1 MRFKAT
7 PRLVGAVKDLA
18 LKSGDTR
25 RPRQASSPAAA
36 YSVEADPRSQG
47 GSNVNDESF
56 DLRLTRGAVLRL
68 AAAGAAGLAL
78 GVRSARAAPVRQADG
93 VEAAARAF
101 LASLSPAQRDRA
113 SFPFG
118 GAERT
123 RWHWTVPTS
132 VPRHGLPLGQMSI
145 RQRRVAFAL
154 LRASTSK
161 AGYSKARDIMSLQGV
176 LQRMSTG
183 INDPF
188 DADRYFV
195 SVFGRPSDR
204 AWGWRLE
211 GHHLSRN
218 FTIVGDTVVTEP
230 FFLGA
235 WPTRAGTAY
244 RTIVRGERA
253 MRREE
258 DAARE
263 IVLSV
268 DGQLRRRVVFSP
280 ESLTDHVTQN
290 AVRVTPLDP
299 VGVLARDLP
308 SAAQRRMLEIVR
320 TYVANHPP
328 ATARR
333 ALDRVQRA
341 GMTRIRFG
349 WAGSLRPGRSHYYRL
364 QGPTFLLEFDNSRN
378 SGTHIHSVWRD
389 FERDYG
395 RHLL

>member
-1 MRFKAT
+1 
-7 PRLVGAVKDLA
+7 
-18 LKSGDTR
+18 
-25 RPRQASSPAAA
+25 
-36 YSVEADPRSQG
+36 
-47 GSNVNDESF
+47 VNDDSF
-56 DLRLTRGAVLRL
+56 DLRLTRGAALRL
-68 AAAGAAGLAL
+68 AAGGAAALAL
-78 GVRSARAAPVRQADG
+78 GVRFARAAPAVLAND
-93 VEAAARAF
+93 VEVAARVF
-101 LASLSPAQRDRA
+101 LASLSPAQRGRA
-113 SFPFG
+113 TFSFG
-118 GAERT
+118 SAERT
-123 RWHWTVPTS
+123 RWHWTVPSS
-132 VPRHGLPLGQMSI
+132 VPRNGLPLGQMSMG
-145 RQRRVAFAL
+145 QRRLARAL
-154 LRASTSK
+154 LRASTSRTGYGK
-161 AGYSKARDIMSLQGV
+161 ALDIMSLQGV

-188 DADRYFV
+188 DADRYYV
-195 SVFGRPSDR
+195 SIFGRPGAR

-218 FTIVGDTVVTEP
+218 FTIVGDTIVTEP

-244 RTIVRGERA
+244 RSIVRGERA

-268 DGQLRRRVVFSP
+268 DGRLRRHVVFSA

-290 AVRVTPLDP
+290 AVRAAPLDP

-308 SAAQRRMLEIVR
+308 SVAQRRVLEIVR
-320 TYVANHPP
+320 TYVANHPA

-341 GMTRIRFG
+341 GMARIRFG
-349 WAGSLRPGRSHYYRL
+349 WAGSLRPGRPQYYRL

>member
-1 MRFKAT
+1 
-7 PRLVGAVKDLA
+7 VD
-18 LKSGDTR
+18 D
-25 RPRQASSPAAA
+25 
-36 YSVEADPRSQG
+36 EAFE
-47 GSNVNDESF
+47 V
-56 DLRLTRGAVLRL
+56 RLTRGAALRL
-68 AAAGAAGLAL
+68 AAGGAAALAL
-78 GVRSARAAPVRQADG
+78 GVRPARAAPVVPAEE

-101 LASLSPAQRDRA
+101 LASLSPAQRARA

-118 GAERT
+118 SAERT
-123 RWHWTVPTS
+123 RWHWTVPSS
-132 VPRHGLPLGQMSI
+132 VPRNGLTLGRMSA
-145 RQRRVAFAL
+145 RQRRLARAL
-154 LRASTSK
+154 LRASTSRTGYGK
-161 AGYSKARDIMSLQGV
+161 ALDIMSLQGV

-195 SVFGRPSDR
+195 SVFGRPGRR

-218 FTIVGDTVVTEP
+218 FTIVGDTVSTEP

-244 RTIVRGERA
+244 RSIVRGERA
-253 MRREE
+253 MQREE

-268 DGQLRRRVVFSP
+268 DGRLRRRVVFSS

-290 AVRVTPLDP
+290 AVRVSPLDP

-308 SAAQRRMLEIVR
+308 SGAQRRVLEIVR
-320 TYVANHPP
+320 TYVANHPGP
-328 ATARR
+328 TARN
-333 ALDRVQRA
+333 ALTRVERA
-341 GMTRIRFG
+341 GMARIRFG
-349 WAGSLRPGRSHYYRL
+349 WAGSLRPGLPHYYRL

>member
-1 MRFKAT
+1 VT
-7 PRLVGAVKDLA
+7 
-18 LKSGDTR
+18 
-25 RPRQASSPAAA
+25 
-36 YSVEADPRSQG
+36 
-47 GSNVNDESF
+47 DESF
-56 DLRLTRGAVLRL
+56 DPRLTRGAALRL
-68 AAAGAAGLAL
+68 AAGGAAALAF
-78 GVRSARAAPVRQADG
+78 GVRSARAAPVAPADE

-101 LASLSPAQRDRA
+101 VASLSRAQRARA

-118 GAERT
+118 SAERT
-123 RWHWTVPTS
+123 RWHWTVPSS
-132 VPRHGLPLGQMSI
+132 VPRNGLPLGQMSI
-145 RQRRVAFAL
+145 RQQRLARAL
-154 LRASTSK
+154 LRASTSRIGYGK
-161 AGYSKARDIMSLQGV
+161 ALDIMSLQGV

-188 DADRYFV
+188 DADRYYV
-195 SVFGRPSDR
+195 SIFGRPGNR

-218 FTIVGDTVVTEP
+218 FTVVGDTIVTEP

-244 RTIVRGERA
+244 RSIVRGERA

-268 DGQLRRRVVFSP
+268 DGRLRRRVVFSS

-290 AVRVTPLDP
+290 AVRVSPLDP

-308 SAAQRRMLEIVR
+308 SAGQRRVLEIVR
-320 TYVANHPP
+320 TYVANHPG
-328 ATARR
+328 ATARS
-333 ALDRVQRA
+333 ALARVERA
-341 GMTRIRFG
+341 GMARIRFG
-349 WAGSLRPGRSHYYRL
+349 WAGSLRPGLPHYYRL

>member
-1 MRFKAT
+1 M
-7 PRLVGAVKDLA
+7 
-18 LKSGDTR
+18 
-25 RPRQASSPAAA
+25 
-36 YSVEADPRSQG
+36 
-47 GSNVNDESF
+47 NDESF
-56 DLRLTRGAVLRL
+56 DLRLTRGDTLRL
-68 AAAGAAGLAL
+68 AATGAAWLAL
-78 GVRSARAAPVRQADG
+78 GVRSGHAAPVLRAND
-93 VEAAARAF
+93 VEGAARAF
-101 LASLSPAQRDRA
+101 LASLSPTQRARA
-113 SFPFG
+113 SFSFG
-118 GAERT
+118 SAERT
-123 RWHWTVPTS
+123 RWHWTVPSS
-132 VPRHGLPLGQMSI
+132 VPRNGLPLEQMSS
-145 RQRRVAFAL
+145 RARRAAFAL
-154 LRASTSK
+154 LRASTSRGGYGK
-161 AGYSKARDIMSLQGV
+161 AFDIMSLQGV
-176 LQRMSTG
+176 LRRMSTG
-183 INDPF
+183 IDDPF

-195 SVFGRPSDR
+195 SIFGRPGGH

-218 FTIVGDTVVTEP
+218 FTIVGDTLVTEP

-268 DGQLRRRVVFSP
+268 DGRLRRRLIFSS

-290 AVRVTPLDP
+290 AVRVKPLDP
-299 VGVLARDLP
+299 VGVLAADLP
-308 SAAQRRMLEIVR
+308 FAAQRRVLEIVR
-320 TYVANHPP
+320 IYIANHPQ

-333 ALDRVQRA
+333 ALERVERA
-341 GMTRIRFG
+341 GMARIRFG
-349 WAGSLRPGRSHYYRL
+349 WAGSLRPGQPQYYRL

>member
-1 MRFKAT
+1 
-7 PRLVGAVKDLA
+7 V
-18 LKSGDTR
+18 S
-25 RPRQASSPAAA
+25 
-36 YSVEADPRSQG
+36 
-47 GSNVNDESF
+47 DESF
-56 DLRLTRGAVLRL
+56 ELRLTRGAALRL
-68 AAAGAAGLAL
+68 AAAGAAGFAL
-78 GVRSARAAPVRQADG
+78 GDRSALAAPVVTTDDL
-93 VEAAARAF
+93 EAAARAF
-101 LASLSPAQRDRA
+101 LASLSPAQRARA
-113 SFPFG
+113 SFPFA

-123 RWHWTVPTS
+123 RWHWTVPSS
-132 VPRHGLPLGQMSI
+132 VPRNGLPLEQMTV
-145 RQRRVAFAL
+145 RQRRIALDL
-154 LRASTSK
+154 LRASTSRT
-161 AGYSKARDIMSLQGV
+161 GYAKARDIMSLQGV

-195 SVFGRPSDR
+195 SVFGRPGDR

-218 FTIVGDTVVTEP
+218 FTVIGNTLVTEP

-244 RTIVRGERA
+244 RTVVRGERA

-263 IVLSV
+263 IVLSL
-268 DGQLRRRVVFSP
+268 DGGLRRRVVFSS

-290 AVRVTPLDP
+290 AVRVAPLDP

-308 SAAQRRMLEIVR
+308 SAAQRRVREIVR

-328 ATARR
+328 ATARQV
-333 ALDRVQRA
+333 LDRVERA
-341 GMTRIRFG
+341 GMNRIRFG
-349 WAGSLRPGRSHYYRL
+349 WAGSLSPGRPHYYRL

>member
-1 MRFKAT
+1 M
-7 PRLVGAVKDLA
+7 
-18 LKSGDTR
+18 
-25 RPRQASSPAAA
+25 
-36 YSVEADPRSQG
+36 
-47 GSNVNDESF
+47 NDESL
-56 DLRLTRGAVLRL
+56 DPRLSRGDALRL
-68 AAAGAAGLAL
+68 AAAGAAGLAF
-78 GVRSARAAPVRQADG
+78 GVRPARAAPVAPAKS
-93 VEAAARAF
+93 VEGAARAF
-101 LASLSPAQRDRA
+101 LASLSAAQRARA

-123 RWHWTVPTS
+123 RWHWTVPSS
-132 VPRHGLPLGQMSI
+132 VPRNGLTLGQMST
-145 RQRRVAFAL
+145 RQRRLALAL
-154 LRASTSK
+154 LRASSSR
-161 AGYSKARDIMSLQGV
+161 AGYAKAVDIMSLQGL

-195 SVFGRPSDR
+195 SVFGRPGDR

-218 FTIVGDTVVTEP
+218 FTVVGNNLVTEP

-235 WPTRAGTAY
+235 WPTRAGSAY
-244 RTIVRGERA
+244 RTIVQGERA

-263 IVLSV
+263 VVLAVS
-268 DGQLRRRVVFSP
+268 GQLRRRVVFSS

-290 AVRVTPLDP
+290 AARVTPLDP

-308 SAAQRRMLEIVR
+308 SAAQRRVREIVR
-320 TYVANHPP
+320 TYIANHPP

-333 ALDRVQRA
+333 VLDRVERA
-341 GMTRIRFG
+341 GMARIRFG
-349 WAGSLRPGRSHYYRL
+349 WAGSLQPGRPQYYRL

-395 RHLL
+395 RHLF